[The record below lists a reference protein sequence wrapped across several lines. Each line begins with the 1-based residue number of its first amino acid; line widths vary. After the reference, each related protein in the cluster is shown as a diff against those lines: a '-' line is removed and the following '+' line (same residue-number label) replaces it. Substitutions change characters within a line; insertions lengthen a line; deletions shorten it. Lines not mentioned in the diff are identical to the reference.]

1 MMISL
6 RTVGSIQT
14 SAFGSNRLV
23 TVTFPA
29 GYGHHA
35 TSIVPLLLNGLIILV
50 AVADLIR
57 LSNLG
62 STAFGN
68 NHLTS
73 VTFLG

>member
-1 MMISL
+1 MISL
-6 RTVGSIQT
+6 RTVGSIE
-14 SAFGSNRLV
+14 AGVFGSNRLV

-29 GYGHHA
+29 GYGHHE
-35 TSIVPLLLNGLIILV
+35 TSIFNGLIILV

-68 NHLTS
+68 NQLTS